1 MGGMNATGLSL
12 CPMILYFVNDLTVIN
27 TLSSASNE
35 LVVHP
40 CPAQNAQYER
50 EEGKKK
56 KKEKEEKHER
66 DGNKT
71 SAIENRTI
79 RRNASHL

>member
-12 CPMILYFVNDLTVIN
+12 SQMILYFVNDLTVIN

-50 EEGKKK
+50 EEGKERKK
-56 KKEKEEKHER
+56 K
-66 DGNKT
+66 
-71 SAIENRTI
+71 
-79 RRNASHL
+79 RNI